1 MIGRRYGTVRGETH
15 LAKVKGGAMNKV
27 IKCVCG
33 FVVRGDSDEELLDA
47 AETHIQEMHPELRGK
62 VTREDLVSMVE
73 LVA

>member
-1 MIGRRYGTVRGETH
+1 M
-15 LAKVKGGAMNKV
+15 AKI

-33 FVVRGDSDEELLDA
+33 YVVRGESDEELLDA